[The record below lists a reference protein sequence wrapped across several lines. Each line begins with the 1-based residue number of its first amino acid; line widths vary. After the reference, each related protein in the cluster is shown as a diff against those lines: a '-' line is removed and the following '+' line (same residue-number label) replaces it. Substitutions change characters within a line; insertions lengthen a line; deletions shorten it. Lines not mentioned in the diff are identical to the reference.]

1 MGKEIKK
8 CLIISGAPESEIEYY
23 NDYVDGRFVISADS
37 GYSKCAKLG
46 IKPDLIIGDF
56 DSSDV
61 PDTDIKTIILPVR
74 KDDTD
79 TFFAVKYAIKQ
90 GFNDLVILG
99 GIGSRFDHTY
109 CNVLALNYCFERN
122 VKAVLI
128 NKNNKIKLLDK
139 KAVINKDK
147 YNYFSFYAFLEDCI
161 KLTTRG
167 TQYDLTD
174 YDLTVKCPLAQS
186 NSFKDNNITVS
197 YESGKLLLILS
208 ND

>member
-37 GYSKCAKLG
+37 GYNKCKKLG

-56 DSSDV
+56 DSSD
-61 PDTDIKTIILPVR
+61 VR

-128 NKNNKIKLLDK
+128 NKNNKIELLDK
-139 KAVINKDK
+139 KAVMLFWKT
-147 YNYFSFYAFLEDCI
+147 A
-161 KLTTRG
+161 
-167 TQYDLTD
+167 
-174 YDLTVKCPLAQS
+174 
-186 NSFKDNNITVS
+186 
-197 YESGKLLLILS
+197 
-208 ND
+208 

>member
-23 NDYVDGRFVISADS
+23 NDYIDGRFVISADS
-37 GYSKCAKLG
+37 GYNKCAKLD

-128 NKNNKIKLLDK
+128 NKN
-139 KAVINKDK
+139 K

-186 NSFKDNNITVS
+186 NSFKDDNITVS

>member
-23 NDYVDGRFVISADS
+23 NDYIDGRFVISADS
-37 GYSKCAKLG
+37 GYNKCAKLD

-128 NKNNKIKLLDK
+128 NK
-139 KAVINKDK
+139 DK

-186 NSFKDNNITVS
+186 NSFKDDNITVS

>member
-23 NDYVDGRFVISADS
+23 NDYLDGRFVISADS
-37 GYSKCAKLG
+37 GYNKCTKLG

-128 NKNNKIKLLDK
+128 NKNNKIIDK
-139 KAVINKDK
+139 MLKKEQVAQIFVPPALKFLQK
-147 YNYFSFYAFLEDCI
+147 NYGLFVTFV
-161 KLTTRG
+161 R
-167 TQYDLTD
+167 
-174 YDLTVKCPLAQS
+174 KCNQVWCDV
-186 NSFKDNNITVS
+186 FDN
-197 YESGKLLLILS
+197 L
-208 ND
+208 

>member
-61 PDTDIKTIILPVR
+61 PDTAIKTIILPVR

-90 GFNDLVILG
+90 GFNDLVIFG

-128 NKNNKIKLLDK
+128 NKNNKIELLKKGTFKLLGMQQIGHRFQLK
-139 KAVINKDK
+139 RKRAGI
-147 YNYFSFYAFLEDCI
+147 YYLQ
-161 KLTTRG
+161 KL
-167 TQYDLTD
+167 D
-174 YDLTVKCPLAQS
+174 
-186 NSFKDNNITVS
+186 
-197 YESGKLLLILS
+197 
-208 ND
+208 

>member
-37 GYSKCAKLG
+37 GYNKCTKLG

-61 PDTDIKTIILPVR
+61 PDTAIKTIILPVR

-128 NKNNKIKLLDK
+128 NKN
-139 KAVINKDK
+139 K

-186 NSFKDNNITVS
+186 NSFKNDNITVS

>member
-37 GYSKCAKLG
+37 GYNKCKKLG

-109 CNVLALNYCFERN
+109 CNVWL
-122 VKAVLI
+122 
-128 NKNNKIKLLDK
+128 
-139 KAVINKDK
+139 
-147 YNYFSFYAFLEDCI
+147 
-161 KLTTRG
+161 
-167 TQYDLTD
+167 
-174 YDLTVKCPLAQS
+174 
-186 NSFKDNNITVS
+186 
-197 YESGKLLLILS
+197 
-208 ND
+208 

>member
-1 MGKEIKK
+1 MRMKT
-8 CLIISGAPESEIEYY
+8 CIIFGNADIS
-23 NDYVDGRFVISADS
+23 DYSFIRPISAEDFVISAD
-37 GYSKCAKLG
+37 GGWRHLKRLG
-46 IKPDLIIGDF
+46 IRPNLFIGDM
-56 DSSDV
+56 DSLQETI
-61 PDTDIKTIILPVR
+61 PEDIKKECYQPE

-128 NKNNKIKLLDK
+128 NKNNKIELLDK

-186 NSFKDNNITVS
+186 NSFKDDNITVS